1 MAYTQRIPALTDHA
15 RRAPGVAVLR
25 VLRKVEL
32 ECRTR
37 EEAEDLADEVAAL
50 LPDPVKSRLGLVEL
64 LLNAIEHGNLGLGRD
79 LKCRLLREHRLD
91 DEICARLDADAYRQR
106 SVKVRVDINYP
117 LVEIS
122 IADAGA
128 GFDWR
133 AALGSGVR
141 DDESPNGRGIA
152 IVSQTCF
159 PGLSYNEVGNVA
171 IVKVSW
177 PR

>member
-1 MAYTQRIPALTDHA
+1 MAYTQRIPAITDHA
-15 RRAPGVAVLR
+15 RRAPGTAVLR
-25 VLRKVEL
+25 VLRAIEL

-91 DEICARLDADAYRQR
+91 DEICARLEAEPYRQR
-106 SVKVRVDINYP
+106 TVKVRVTINYP
-117 LVEIS
+117 LVEIA
-122 IADAGA
+122 IADAGP

-133 AALGSGVR
+133 SALATGVR
-141 DDESPNGRGIA
+141 DDESPNGRGMA
-152 IVSQTCF
+152 IVSRTCF
-159 PGLSYNEVGNVA
+159 PGLSYLDPGNVA
-171 IVKVSW
+171 VVKVSW